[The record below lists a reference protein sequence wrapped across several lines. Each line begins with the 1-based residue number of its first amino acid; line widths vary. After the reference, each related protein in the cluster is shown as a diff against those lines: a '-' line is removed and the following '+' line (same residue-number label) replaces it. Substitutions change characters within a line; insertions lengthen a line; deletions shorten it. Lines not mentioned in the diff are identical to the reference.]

1 MISVIIPIYNEEKI
15 LSENSVY
22 FRNLSQKA
30 ELIFVDGGSIDRGV
44 QIAGSFGKI
53 VLAKKGRA
61 VQMNYGAS
69 LAGKDII
76 LFLHADTRVS
86 AGALLSIEGKIT
98 ECGFVGGCLT
108 QRINKESFIYRLIE
122 AQGNFRAKL
131 TKVFYG
137 DQGIFV
143 RKDVFLAAGGFPEV
157 PILEDVIFTRKLRS
171 QGKTVVLCDKIVV
184 SSRRWE
190 KRGIIRTVLLYS
202 LIIILFR
209 LRIPLERIKMLY
221 GDLR

>member
-1 MISVIIPIYNEEKI
+1 MISVIIPIYDEEKI

-30 ELIFVDGGSIDRGV
+30 ELIFVDGGSVDRSA
-44 QIAGSFGKI
+44 QIAGSFGRV
-53 VLAKKGRA
+53 VLAEKGRA

-76 LFLHADTRVS
+76 LFLHADTCVS
-86 AGALLSIEGKIT
+86 PEALSSIEEKIT
-98 ECGFVGGCLT
+98 GCGFVGGCLT
-108 QRINKESFIYRLIE
+108 QRINNESFIYRLIE
-122 AQGNFRAKL
+122 AQGNSRAKL

-143 RKDVFLAAGGFPEV
+143 KKDVFLAAGGFPEV

-171 QGKTVVLCDKIVV
+171 QGKTVVLGDKIVV

-190 KRGIIRTVLLYS
+190 KRGIISTFLLYS
-202 LIIILFR
+202 LILILFR
-209 LRIPLERIKMLY
+209 LSIPLEKIKMIY
-221 GDLR
+221 DDLR